1 MRRSNRGDLSGQ
13 VFGRNRVLARHHRTA
28 QRHWYYRC
36 QDIYDGT
43 EHFVHERDLVPLARS
58 LYLNA
63 KTRAKK
69 KKSETVMKQIGVVA
83 VDSGQLLIVDP
94 CRAVGNWTLTY
105 DEMCEVTLG
114 PDGGGQAR
122 KVTNEDGT
130 EDGWKTGIAGVV
142 SGTAYGDDLY
152 PVFQVYEDEQLVGL
166 YVELDGLYYGG
177 PGGPGEMLR

>member
-1 MRRSNRGDLSGQ
+1 MK
-13 VFGRNRVLARHHRTA
+13 
-28 QRHWYYRC
+28 
-36 QDIYDGT
+36 
-43 EHFVHERDLVPLARS
+43 
-58 LYLNA
+58 A
-63 KTRAKK
+63 KQ

-94 CRAVGNWTLTY
+94 CRAVGNRTLTY

-177 PGGPGEMLR
+177 PGGPGEMLRNLRRERNTLTENEADKKSRKKARADATVALKQKFGRNG